1 MTYFP
6 RIFYSDETKD
16 FENMRSRMSTSIATE
31 EKKEDGTEN
40 DEEKEERERR
50 NELKREKMEKDQKER
65 EVDMIPY
72 QVRLRALGRAG
83 ASRSLRFKRLRKPRL
98 LGQFVTQENKN
109 VSKRSSPPPAP
120 GSGKMLESV
129 MSQNKDLKSDDEKI
143 SDETKRHAI
152 SSSSRKHPKHSSRS
166 KLGEATRRRKVDIDR
181 IERVWN
187 DLEYPVQER
196 MSFLC
201 KYSQAEDAINL
212 RPVVD
217 ASVRLCELIL
227 MRETV
232 LSKMRSLQ
240 ENPKRRMKWE
250 HVFTKEESEYLT
262 RVECSIDAV
271 DYFGVPNFFRL
282 AAVVK
287 NLSKKCL
294 DLLQY
299 LRRDFGEVLTY
310 RGADY
315 LQCLHSSESIESGWQ
330 GSDWRKANMPPLVR
344 YVTNP
349 YLRRMN
355 DHVL

>member
-1 MTYFP
+1 
-6 RIFYSDETKD
+6 
-16 FENMRSRMSTSIATE
+16 
-31 EKKEDGTEN
+31 
-40 DEEKEERERR
+40 
-50 NELKREKMEKDQKER
+50 
-65 EVDMIPY
+65 
-72 QVRLRALGRAG
+72 
-83 ASRSLRFKRLRKPRL
+83 
-98 LGQFVTQENKN
+98 
-109 VSKRSSPPPAP
+109 
-120 GSGKMLESV
+120 
-129 MSQNKDLKSDDEKI
+129 
-143 SDETKRHAI
+143 
-152 SSSSRKHPKHSSRS
+152 
-166 KLGEATRRRKVDIDR
+166 
-181 IERVWN
+181 
-187 DLEYPVQER
+187 